1 MGGFQMLFLGYDPG
15 GRKKNGVAAVRLI
28 SEAVEVVATAAVLD
42 AADALVWLA
51 GHSNGAQALGI
62 DTLLAWSRK
71 GGRACDDVLRRKY
84 GGSSVVAQN
93 SLYSAM
99 TINGAIVARRL
110 GLPVYESHP
119 KLLLQ
124 TGAAQVLR
132 PAYEEAIAKAGADHE
147 GDAIVAAWCAA
158 MGHTRKWTV
167 DLYTDVEDD
176 IERVVPS
183 ARYPWFE
190 AV

>member
-1 MGGFQMLFLGYDPG
+1 MTLFLGYDPG
-15 GRKKNGVAAVRLI
+15 GRGKNGVAAVRL
-28 SEAVEVVATAAVLD
+28 SSDAPVVVETATVLNAAEALE
-42 AADALVWLA
+42 WLA
-51 GHSNGAQALGI
+51 IHGSNAQALGI
-62 DTLLAWSRK
+62 DTLLAWSPK
-71 GGRACDDVLRRKY
+71 GGRACDDALRRRY
-84 GGSSVVAQN
+84 GGNSVVAQN

-99 TINGAIVARRL
+99 TINGAIVAKRL

-119 KLLLQ
+119 KLLMQ
-124 TGAAQVLR
+124 TPAADAVR
-132 PAYEEAIAKAGADHE
+132 SAYDDATAKVGTDHE

-158 MGHTRKWTV
+158 MGHTRKWTTE
-167 DLYTDVEDD
+167 LYSDIEDD